1 MNTSKLAAHV
11 EEAEVSAPPEVSAL
25 HRRVEK
31 LLEERKLTI
40 KWLYEAVG
48 MSKAGWSQMWA
59 SGSTKLTVVYR
70 IADALDMDV
79 TTLLSGELSNMAMEP
94 AATYTARPRYLEE
107 RVADLERELQQ
118 LKKSIT
124 RK

>member
-1 MNTSKLAAHV
+1 M
-11 EEAEVSAPPEVSAL
+11 L

-31 LLEERKLTI
+31 LLDDRNLTI

-59 SGSTKLTVVYR
+59 SGSIKLSVVYR
-70 IADALDMDV
+70 IAYALKMDV
-79 TTLLSGELSNMAMEP
+79 TTLLGADTSAVAMEP
-94 AATYTARPRYLEE
+94 PAQYKARPRFIEE

-118 LKKSIT
+118 LKQT
-124 RK
+124 LRK